1 MKNNKG
7 FSLVE
12 LIIVIALMGIILGF
26 ASVGLGALSSQNEKA
41 ASKDIYNMIGS
52 AKTVAMS
59 RAECYLVL
67 TSDSVRIV
75 YKNTENSTYITASEN
90 SIKKTVLVSYSE
102 DGTNYSQIDGSTTQP
117 GIVIKFDR
125 STGGFDSFYYYNT
138 AYTSGGS
145 AVPYNSSYPISNI
158 RSIKVGDGD
167 KAIYITLT
175 KSTGKYSLE

>member
-7 FSLVE
+7 FSLIE

-67 TSDSVRIV
+67 TSDSIRIV
-75 YKNTENSTYITASEN
+75 YRSTDNTYVTASEN

-102 DGTNYSQIDGSTTQP
+102 DGTSYSQIDGSTTEP

-125 STGGFDSFYYYNT
+125 STGGFESFYYYDT
-138 AYTSGGS
+138 SYTSGGAAS
-145 AVPYNSSYPISNI
+145 PCSSSMSPISNI
-158 RSIKVGDGD
+158 KSIKVGDGD
-167 KAIYITLT
+167 KAIYITLV
-175 KSTGKYSLE
+175 KSTGKYSMD